1 MQSNT
6 VRIKIWK
13 EGKNI
18 IVRNDDFHINTYGE
32 NLDEALENFHEAY
45 LLTIEDKELFKGK
58 NLYKRLLEFE
68 KNICRVKFSRKDLG
82 F

>member
-1 MQSNT
+1 M
-6 VRIKIWK
+6 
-13 EGKNI
+13 
-18 IVRNDDFHINTYGE
+18 
-32 NLDEALENFHEAY
+32 DEALENFHEAY

-68 KNICRVKFSRKDLG
+68 KNIAVGKKFSRKDLG